1 MAQLGTQFNAND
13 VEPSAPI
20 EVIQA
25 GNYLCSIVS
34 SDMLDTSNNS
44 GQYLKLEFVVLEG
57 QYANRHLWSNLNLI
71 NSNPQTVEIAQR
83 DLSAICHATGQMMVS
98 DSEQLHNKPMI
109 VTVKV
114 RPAGPDKK
122 GVYREAQNEL
132 KGYSAP
138 NKQRA
143 PVVSQPSTMGQEVA
157 VSETR
162 VAQQPQAPKTAPWR
176 KAAAA

>member
-13 VEPSAPI
+13 VEPSAPMELI
-20 EVIQA
+20 PP
-25 GNYLCSIVS
+25 GNYLCSIVNS
-34 SDMLDTSNNS
+34 EMLDTSNNN

-57 QYANRHLWSNLNLI
+57 QYANRHLWSNLNLV
-71 NSNPQTVEIAQR
+71 NSNPKTVEIAQK
-83 DLSAICHATGQMMVS
+83 DLSAICHATGQLMVS

-114 RPAGPDKK
+114 KPAGNDKK
-122 GVYREAQNEL
+122 DVWREAQNEL
-132 KGYSAP
+132 RGYSSP
-138 NKQRA
+138 SRQRA
-143 PVVSQPSTMGQEVA
+143 PVSQPSTMGHEVA